1 MKITFEQLFYGRSE
15 RGYGILGSSPGGR
28 AFTTRIESL
37 CGAVGTPGADYDGDS
52 FLLSVPVGDR
62 IVMLCGRRGEPD
74 SIGRATLFFH
84 ALVADKAELASADAD
99 AISLFSQGAFLG
111 KMPAEEI
118 DVLCID
124 VAQSRAEAKESS
136 FNVTFPCVIRSAKP
150 VPEVIR
156 GVVGENT
163 LNRSWATFAFQPM
176 PDFDV
181 QVLPP
186 RVSCPRDLNEYD
198 VAGRLVCSAAIS
210 NGWTKDKVPQKRS
223 YEHPRHPIE
232 KTADV
237 PLKNKSSVMFKLS
250 LLVNVV
256 LIIACIV
263 LLASRKT
270 NLVSQGTSTD
280 QIVATNPINGSIA
293 KTDPV
298 KLTATQ
304 KSAIEEAA
312 IKRHIS
318 ELKGLF
324 PKEMEIPDFETEAKV
339 LPKYDDIYKPEFSDA
354 FKKQKSVLDKL
365 RFYVD
370 FVNKNLLKGKTP

>member
-1 MKITFEQLFYGRSE
+1 MKITLEQLFYGRSE

-28 AFTTRIESL
+28 VLAARIESL
-37 CGAVGTPGADYDGDS
+37 CGAVGTPGADYDGEPI
-52 FLLSVPVGDR
+52 LLSVPVGNR

-84 ALVADKAELASADAD
+84 ALVADKTELSSAGADAF
-99 AISLFSQGAFLG
+99 SLFSQGAFLG

-124 VAQSRAEAKESS
+124 IAQRRAEAKATS
-136 FNVTFPCVIRSAKP
+136 FDVTFPCVIRSAKP
-150 VPEVIR
+150 APEVTR

-163 LNRSWATFAFQPM
+163 RDRSWATFAFQPM

-181 QVLPP
+181 QILPP
-186 RVSCPRDLNEYD
+186 QVSCPRDLNEYD
-198 VAGRLVCSAAIS
+198 AAGRLVCSAALS
-210 NGWTKDKVPQKRS
+210 NGCAKDEIPQKRS
-223 YEHPRHPIE
+223 NEPPRHPIE
-232 KTADV
+232 KIVDV
-237 PLKNKSSVMFKLS
+237 PSKNKSSAMFKLS
-250 LLVNVV
+250 LFVNVV
-256 LIIACIV
+256 LIVVCLV
-263 LLASRKT
+263 PLASRKT
-270 NLVSQGTSTD
+270 NLFSQGTSTD
-280 QIVATNPINGSIA
+280 QIVATNPINGSE

-324 PKEMEIPDFETEAKV
+324 PKEMEIPDFEAEAKE
-339 LPKYDDIYKPEFSDA
+339 LPKYADIYDPTFSDTY
-354 FKKQKSVLDKL
+354 KKPKTVLDKL